1 MAIEQGNTLHV
12 VSSNPH
18 LRQLHLFS
26 LISQL
31 CAPRRDRPDSD
42 NCRLIVD
49 SRLAWAVEPI
59 DGGSSWLYVPEGA
72 RVRKVA
78 DCLVLTPFES

>member
-1 MAIEQGNTLHV
+1 MAVQQGKPLHIR
-12 VSSNPH
+12 SSNRP
-18 LRQLHLFS
+18 LRQRQLFN

-31 CAPRRDRPDSD
+31 CEARRAHFAPGR
-42 NCRLIVD
+42 CRLIVD

-59 DGGSSWLYVPEGA
+59 DGERAWLYLPETA

-78 DCLVLTPFES
+78 GCLVLTAD